1 MKRFLACLAVV
12 ALLAAVA
19 PAVIAPPAVR
29 AQSPRVVKILA
40 GSPGYDHIQ
49 PFMAEKLGFWEKYG
63 LKVEFIG
70 GNYVRSNNMMSTGD
84 FDAGYNQ
91 MANAI
96 RYNAAGVPIVIA
108 GASSANCAVI
118 IANPSVKSWADLKG
132 KRIGMVTKF
141 DVQWLTLTEH
151 ILPRFGLTEKDVNLA
166 LVPVPEVASAIVTGD
181 VAAAFPFE
189 PYGTNAVA
197 KGAKLLLAAK
207 DMIDKSKIAS
217 DMLRNGLVLNPKFVK
232 DHPDLARKVVW
243 AHMDAVEV
251 MRRDRQTGIDV
262 IKHYNPKMDP
272 KLIEDSYDNCG
283 WTYQQPPRA
292 WIETL
297 VGWMRK
303 NKIID
308 KDVPFAQVTDFSL
321 QEGYPGYPGWE
332 KTKR

>member
-1 MKRFLACLAVV
+1 MKRTLMVFAVGLLVAGLAVASLV
-12 ALLAAVA
+12 PGRAT
-19 PAVIAPPAVR
+19 

-70 GNYVRSNNMMSTGD
+70 GNYIRSNNMMSTGD

-96 RYNAAGVPIVIA
+96 RYNVAGVPIVIA

-118 IANPSVKSWADLKG
+118 VANPNVKSWADLKG

-141 DVQWLTLTEH
+141 DVQWLTFTEH
-151 ILPRFGLTEKDVNLA
+151 ILPRFGLSEKDVNLA

-207 DMIDKSKIAS
+207 DMVDKSRINS
-217 DMLRNGLVLNPKFVK
+217 DMLRNGLALNPKFIK
-232 DHPDLARKVVW
+232 EHPDLARKVVW

-251 MRRDRQTGIDV
+251 MRRDRKVGIDV

-283 WTYQQPPRA
+283 WTYQQPPRV

-308 KDVPFAQVTDFSL
+308 KDVSYEQVTDFSL

-332 KTKR
+332 KMKK

>member
-1 MKRFLACLAVV
+1 MKRLVACLALV
-12 ALLAAVA
+12 LVA
-19 PAVIAPPAVR
+19 PALVAAHPNH
-29 AQSPRVVKILA
+29 VVKLVA

-70 GNYVRSNNMMSTGD
+70 GNYIRSNNMMSTGD

-91 MANAI
+91 MANNI
-96 RYNAAGVPIVIA
+96 RYNLAGIPIVIA

-118 IANPSVKSWADLKG
+118 IASPNVKSWADLKG
-132 KRIGMVTKF
+132 KRVGMVTKF
-141 DVQWLTLTEH
+141 DVQWLTMTEH
-151 ILPRFGLTEKDVNLA
+151 ILPRFGLSEKDVQLA
-166 LVPVPEVASAIVTGD
+166 LVPVPEVASAIITGD

-189 PYGTNAVA
+189 PYGSNAVS

-207 DMIDKSKIAS
+207 DMIDKSKINS
-217 DMLRNGLVLNPKFVK
+217 DMLRNGLALNTKFVK
-232 DHPDLARKVVW
+232 DHPDLAQKVVW

-251 MRRDRQTGIDV
+251 MRRDRKTGIDV

-283 WTYQQPPRA
+283 WSYQQPPRV

-303 NKIID
+303 NNIID
-308 KDVPFAQVTDFSL
+308 KDAKYEQLVNYSL

-332 KTKR
+332 KAKK

>member
-1 MKRFLACLAVV
+1 MKRLVACLLAV
-12 ALLAAVA
+12 LLAPALAVA
-19 PAVIAPPAVR
+19 HPNHVVR
-29 AQSPRVVKILA
+29 IVA

-91 MANAI
+91 YANAI
-96 RYNAAGVPIVIA
+96 RYNIA
-108 GASSANCAVI
+108 GIPNIIVGSSSANCAVI
-118 IANPSVKSWADLKG
+118 IANPNVKSWADLKG
-132 KRIGMVTKF
+132 KRLGMVTKF
-141 DVQWLTLTEH
+141 DVQWLTMTEH
-151 ILPRFGLTEKDVNLA
+151 ILPRFGLSEKDVNLA
-166 LVPVPEVASAIVTGD
+166 LVPVPEVASAILTGD

-189 PYGTNAVA
+189 PYGTNALQ

-207 DMIDKSKIAS
+207 DMVDKSKINS
-217 DMLRNGLVLNPKFVK
+217 DMLRNGLVLHRKFMK
-232 DHPDLARKVVW
+232 EHPDLAQKVVW

-251 MRRDRQTGIDV
+251 MRKDKKVGIDV

-283 WTYQQPPRA
+283 WSYQKPPRV

-297 VGWMRK
+297 VSWMVK
-303 NKIID
+303 NKIVD
-308 KDVPFAQVTDFSL
+308 RPVAYDQVTDFSL

-332 KTKR
+332 KTKK

>member
-1 MKRFLACLAVV
+1 MNRLVASLLAVLLLP
-12 ALLAAVA
+12 ALAAA
-19 PAVIAPPAVR
+19 HPNH
-29 AQSPRVVKILA
+29 VVKLVA

-96 RYNAAGVPIVIA
+96 RYHIA
-108 GASSANCAVI
+108 GIPNIIVGSSSANCAVI
-118 IANPSVKSWADLKG
+118 IANPNVKSWADLKG

-141 DVQWLTLTEH
+141 DVQWMTMVEH
-151 ILPRFGLTEKDVNLA
+151 ILPRFGLSEKDVQLA
-166 LVPVPEVASAIVTGD
+166 LVPVPEVATAILTGD

-189 PYGTNAVA
+189 PYGTNALQ
-197 KGAKLLLAAK
+197 KGAKVLLPAK
-207 DMIDKSKIAS
+207 DMIDKTKLQT
-217 DMLRNGLVLNPKFVK
+217 DMLRNGLVLNQKFIK
-232 DHPDLARKVVW
+232 DHPDLAQKVVW

-251 MRRDRQTGIDV
+251 MRKDRKTGIDI

-283 WTYQQPPRA
+283 WQYQQPPRV
-292 WIETL
+292 WIDTL
-297 VGWMRK
+297 VSWMLK
-303 NKIID
+303 NKVID
-308 KDVPFAQVTDFSL
+308 KPVSYEAVTDFSL
-321 QEGYPGYPGWE
+321 QQGYPGYPGWE
-332 KTKR
+332 KARK

>member
-1 MKRFLACLAVV
+1 MTRLLRLAVLS
-12 ALLAAVA
+12 LLLGLPAVA
-19 PAVIAPPAVR
+19 SAHEPH
-29 AQSPRVVKILA
+29 VVKLVA

-49 PFMAEKLGFWEKYG
+49 PFMAEKLGFWDKYG
-63 LKVEFIG
+63 IKVEFVG

-96 RYNAAGVPIVIA
+96 RYHAAGIPIVIA
-108 GASSANCAVI
+108 GSSSANCAVI
-118 IANPSVKSWADLKG
+118 IAHPSVKSWQDLKG

-141 DVQWLTLTEH
+141 DVQWMTLTEH
-151 ILPRFGLTEKDVNLA
+151 ILPRFGLTQKDVNLA
-166 LVPVPEVASAIVTGD
+166 LVPVPEVATAIITGD

-189 PYGTNAVA
+189 PYGTNAIQR
-197 KGAKLLLAAK
+197 GAKLLLAAK
-207 DMIDKSKIAS
+207 DMVDKSKLDS
-217 DMLRNGLVLNPKFVK
+217 DMLRNGLTLNRKFIK

-251 MRRDRQTGIDV
+251 MRRDKKVGIDV

-283 WTYQQPPRA
+283 WNYQKPPRV

-297 VGWMRK
+297 AGWMRK
-303 NKIID
+303 NDILQ
-308 KDVPFAQVTDFSL
+308 KDVTYEEVTNFSL

-332 KTKR
+332 KMKK

>member
-1 MKRFLACLAVV
+1 MKR
-12 ALLAAVA
+12 LLAALVVVLLA
-19 PAVIAPPAVR
+19 PGLSSAHPNHVIRLV
-29 AQSPRVVKILA
+29 A

-70 GNYVRSNNMMSTGD
+70 GNYVRANNMMSTGD

-91 MANAI
+91 MASAI
-96 RYNAAGVPIVIA
+96 RYNVAGIPTVIA

-118 IANPSVKSWADLKG
+118 IANPTIKSWADLKG

-141 DVQWLTLTEH
+141 DVQWLTMTEH
-151 ILPRFGLTEKDVNLA
+151 ILPRFGLSEKDVQLA
-166 LVPVPEVASAIVTGD
+166 LVPVPEVAAAILTGD

-189 PYGTNAVA
+189 PYGTNAVS

-207 DMIDKSKIAS
+207 DMIDKSKIGS
-217 DMLRNGLVLNPKFVK
+217 DMLRNGLVLNTKFVK

-251 MRRDRQTGIDV
+251 MRKDKNAGIDV

-283 WTYQQPPRA
+283 WNYQKPPKV
-292 WIETL
+292 WIDTL

-303 NKIID
+303 EKIID
-308 KDVPFAQVTDFSL
+308 KDVSYAQVTDFSM

-332 KTKR
+332 KAGK

>member
-1 MKRFLACLAVV
+1 MTRCLL
-12 ALLAAVA
+12 ALLAVLAA
-19 PAVIAPPAVR
+19 PALAAAHPNH
-29 AQSPRVVKILA
+29 VVKLVA

-49 PFMAEKLGFWEKYG
+49 PFMAEKLGFWKKYG
-63 LKVEFIG
+63 LKVEFVG

-96 RYNAAGVPIVIA
+96 RFHAAGIPNVIA
-108 GASSANCAVI
+108 GSSSANCALI

-141 DVQWLTLTEH
+141 DVQWLTMTEH
-151 ILPRFGLTEKDVNLA
+151 ILPRHGLGEKDVQLA
-166 LVPVPEVASAIVTGD
+166 LVPVPEVAAGIVTGD

-189 PYGTNAVA
+189 PYGTNALQ

-207 DMIDKSKIAS
+207 DMIDKSKLNT
-217 DMLRNGLVLNPKFVK
+217 DMLRNGLVLHQKFIK
-232 DHPDLARKVVW
+232 EHPDLARKVVW

-251 MRRDRQTGIDV
+251 MRKDRKVGIDV

-272 KLIEDSYDNCG
+272 TLIEASYDNCG
-283 WTYQQPPRA
+283 WNYQKPPQV
-292 WIETL
+292 WIDTL
-297 VGWMRK
+297 VGWMLK

-308 KDVPFAQVTDFSL
+308 KPVAYDAVTDFSL
-321 QEGYPGYPGWE
+321 QNGYPGYPGWE
-332 KTKR
+332 KMPK

>member
-1 MKRFLACLAVV
+1 MKRIARLI
-12 ALLAAVA
+12 ALLLTLSPLAA
-19 PAVIAPPAVR
+19 PAHEPH
-29 AQSPRVVKILA
+29 VVKLVA
-40 GSPGYDHIQ
+40 GAPGYDHIQ

-63 LKVEFIG
+63 VKVEFVG

-91 MANAI
+91 FANAL
-96 RYNAAGVPIVIA
+96 RYQAAGVPGIIV

-141 DVQWLTLTEH
+141 DVQWMTMTEH
-151 ILPRFGLTEKDVNLA
+151 ILPRFGLSEKDVQLA
-166 LVPVPEVASAIVTGD
+166 LVPVPEVATGILTGD

-189 PYGTNAVA
+189 PYGTNAIQ

-207 DMIDKSKIAS
+207 DMIDKSKVQS
-217 DMLRNGLVLNPKFVK
+217 DMLRNGLVLNQKFIK
-232 DHPDLARKVVW
+232 DHPDLAKKIVW

-251 MRRDRQTGIDV
+251 MRKDKKTGIDV
-262 IKHYNPKMDP
+262 IKHYNPNMDG

-283 WTYQQPPRA
+283 WQYQKPPKV

-297 VGWMRK
+297 VSWMRK
-303 NKIID
+303 HDIIQ
-308 KDVPFAQVTDFSL
+308 KDLKYEQATDFSM
-321 QEGYPGYPGWE
+321 QDGYPGYPGWE
-332 KTKR
+332 KMKK